1 MSWLQILIRVIMCFA
16 LFAAPI
22 VASAMPH
29 HETSTSVIR
38 VNGEISSENRGQQD
52 DCHEISKS
60 AHIETSSDNSQ
71 TEKDSDDCCVAS
83 CAKHLTAL
91 PLNSVAFVSVR
102 SRSQA
107 VPQGKLVSNGRDID
121 PDRKPPRI

>member
-1 MSWLQILIRVIMCFA
+1 MSWLQTLIRVIMCFA

-22 VASAMPH
+22 AASAMPR
-29 HETSTSVIR
+29 HETSKSVIR
-38 VNGEISSENRGQQD
+38 VNGEMSSENRGQQA
-52 DCHEISKS
+52 DCPEISKS
-60 AHIETSSDNSQ
+60 SQIKTSSDNSQ

-91 PLNSVAFVSVR
+91 PLSSVAFVSVR

-107 VPQGKLVSNGRDID
+107 VPQSKLAIDGRDID